1 MVTIMVMF
9 RIRVWVGFRA
19 SAMDRAGIGLEVGL
33 WLGLGVKNR
42 FRTEVMGRVRRRYR
56 VRVLVRVRNRVTLR
70 AKAWFRG

>member
-1 MVTIMVMF
+1 
-9 RIRVWVGFRA
+9 
-19 SAMDRAGIGLEVGL
+19 MDRAGIGLEVGL